1 MTSKSQAAKLLGP
14 LPMKKKCLDYVTMSE
29 SLRKFNSKGHR
40 ATHCHSGF
48 DPASLERSSG
58 PLELENYVGSLRYH

>member
-1 MTSKSQAAKLLGP
+1 MAPSYHFVTFTQVCILHTAR
-14 LPMKKKCLDYVTMSE
+14 DYVTMSE